1 MIIVTEDHRD
11 DLQLMA
17 LDPTG
22 GNVAA
27 YLHADDFQES
37 ITDTLQKL
45 VFGNR
50 AQEMNSIAYA
60 QLQSRSLLE
69 E

>member
-1 MIIVTEDHRD
+1 
-11 DLQLMA
+11 
-17 LDPTG
+17 
-22 GNVAA
+22 VAA

-37 ITDTLQKL
+37 ITDTLHKV